1 MLAEEIMI
9 NCKKLRIARIIKEF
23 TQTQVAKA
31 IGVTQ
36 SHYNKIEK
44 GKRVGSIKTI
54 QAICKVLNIS
64 ISEILEP

>member
-1 MLAEEIMI
+1 MI
-9 NCKKLRIARIIKEF
+9 NLKKLYNTRKKLGL
-23 TQTQVAKA
+23 TQFALANKA
-31 IGVTQ
+31 GLRQ
-36 SHYNKIEK
+36 DYYNKIEK